1 MSDEWRG
8 ADPATFMAKRLGL
21 DSGSTS
27 VLLFVFFSF
36 LVSARAISDGI
47 RYWALAGPFVRP
59 SIKRKKIHTITRKHR
74 GGAAYSQ

>member
-1 MSDEWRG
+1 MSGAERIRQLLWRKG
-8 ADPATFMAKRLGL
+8 WAWIQDR
-21 DSGSTS
+21 
-27 VLLFVFFSF
+27 LLFFFSFFF

-59 SIKRKKIHTITRKHR
+59 SIIRKKIHTITRKHR